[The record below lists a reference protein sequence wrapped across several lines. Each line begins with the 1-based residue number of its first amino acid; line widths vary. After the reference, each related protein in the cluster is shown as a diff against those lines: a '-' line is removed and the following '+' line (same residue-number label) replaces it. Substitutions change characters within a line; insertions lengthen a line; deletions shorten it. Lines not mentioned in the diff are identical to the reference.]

1 MNARDRG
8 RIKLLLI
15 ALLCALP
22 VLASWL
28 SYRWLPPAGGKSYG
42 QLLAT
47 PLPQAR
53 QPGWPQGR
61 WVLLDAAANCNPACE
76 RRRFAMRQIHT
87 AQGEAAARLVRR
99 QQAEA
104 GLRQDGFYLVDPHG
118 NGVLFYPD
126 GAAPAA
132 VIREIRSVLKNNN
145 SLG

>member
-1 MNARDRG
+1 MSARGRG

-61 WVLLDAAANCNPACE
+61 WVLLDAAAACGPACE
-76 RRRFAMRQIHT
+76 QRRFAMRQIHT
-87 AQGEAAARLVRR
+87 AQGEAATRLVRR
-99 QQAEA
+99 QQADA

-132 VIREIRSVLKNNN
+132 VIKEIRSVLKNNN